1 MTIETVK
8 RMWPL
13 AKHLTFVAALSAA
26 WVAASMANDGVG
38 MSVMV
43 VLGSMHLG
51 TVMLKR
57 WPVTN

>member
-8 RMWPL
+8 RIWPV
-13 AKHLTFVAALSAA
+13 AKHLTFIAALAA
-26 WVAASMANDGVG
+26 TWVALAVSIEGIG
-38 MSVMV
+38 MSVMT

-57 WPVTN
+57 WPTTN

>member
-13 AKHLTFVAALSAA
+13 ARHLMFSTALAAA
-26 WVAASMANDGVG
+26 WVAVAVANEGIAANV
-38 MSVMV
+38 VV

-51 TVMLKR
+51 TVVLKR
-57 WPVTN
+57 WPTTN

>member
-8 RMWPL
+8 RMWPV
-13 AKHLTFVAALSAA
+13 AKHLTFIATLAAV
-26 WVAASMANDGVG
+26 WVAIAAANEGILLNIVI
-38 MSVMV
+38 

-57 WPVTN
+57 WPTTN